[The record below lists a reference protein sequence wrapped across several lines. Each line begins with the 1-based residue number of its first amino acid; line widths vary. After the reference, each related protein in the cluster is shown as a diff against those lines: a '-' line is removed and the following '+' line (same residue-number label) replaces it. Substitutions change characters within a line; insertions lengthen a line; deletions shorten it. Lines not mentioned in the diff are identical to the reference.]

1 MYGFSQKYLA
11 FRSVLIEAVRNLK
24 EPRKS
29 NAALDLVIRFVVVW
43 AKFDEGRKGRL
54 VSLVL

>member
-1 MYGFSQKYLA
+1 MA